1 MSSNTLKRRK
11 QSTENYI
18 DALLQNNSKLCAIR
32 VDLKYKEPFAK
43 DVSQDVINKDLK
55 RMLDNRRNNKTIFG
69 NNLGYIIKKEVSGNG
84 NLHLHAM
91 FLEDGS
97 KVQKAAYKAD
107 QIGKYWSEEK
117 IKSKNSDEHIGD
129 TNSISNEKWS
139 EIKEYQ
145 HLHLFLRAVWGFL
158 FNYLTQAIHIKHCK
172 HL

>member
-1 MSSNTLKRRK
+1 
-11 QSTENYI
+11 
-18 DALLQNNSKLCAIR
+18 
-32 VDLKYKEPFAK
+32 
-43 DVSQDVINKDLK
+43 
-55 RMLDNRRNNKTIFG
+55 
-69 NNLGYIIKKEVSGNG
+69 
-84 NLHLHAM
+84 M

>member
-1 MSSNTLKRRK
+1 MLKILF
-11 QSTENYI
+11 SPAENKK
-18 DALLQNNSKLCAIR
+18 SG
-32 VDLKYKEPFAK
+32 
-43 DVSQDVINKDLK
+43 
-55 RMLDNRRNNKTIFG
+55 G
-69 NNLGYIIKKEVSGNG
+69 N
-84 NLHLHAM
+84 
-91 FLEDGS
+91 
-97 KVQKAAYKAD
+97 
-107 QIGKYWSEEK
+107 EEK